1 MMGLSYRIFL
11 LDQDENLY
19 RLPNTAFEQM
29 LRDPTSHRFPR
40 FAGARMRMSGVIV
53 ELLDR
58 QPIRVVQ
65 TSFSILSFDREGYLD
80 ASAFERHQRARVE
93 LAVAPLATE
102 PEHAG
107 SVVDATERFVAQ
119 GGRWAPSRALARH
132 IDAAAMGWMK
142 CGQL

>member
-1 MMGLSYRIFL
+1 MGLSYRIFL
-11 LDQDENLY
+11 LDHDENLY
-19 RLPNTAFEQM
+19 RLPNTTFEQM
-29 LRDPTSHRFPR
+29 LRDRTSYRFPR

-132 IDAAAMGWMK
+132 IDAAALGRVK
-142 CGQL
+142 CERV